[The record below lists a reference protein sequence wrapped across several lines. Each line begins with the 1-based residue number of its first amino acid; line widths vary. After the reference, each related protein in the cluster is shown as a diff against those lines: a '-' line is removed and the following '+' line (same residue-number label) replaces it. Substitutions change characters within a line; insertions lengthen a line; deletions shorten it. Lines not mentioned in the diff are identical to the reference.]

1 MDLYLANKNMVH
13 HQIRTWDIS
22 DVNILNLFETI
33 NRGYFVP
40 EEFKDLAYIDMRI
53 PLLDNQS
60 MLSPKEEAR
69 ILQELKIKP
78 TDEVLEIGTGS
89 GFFTILLANLAK
101 SVLSIEINPKLIN
114 FASRNIKEAE
124 LENITIEEHDAFF
137 ELLDDGPFDVI
148 AITGAMHEIPD
159 FYKENLNVGGRLFAF
174 VGESPAIKAVVIE
187 RITYNSWKTRT
198 IYETDIQFL
207 INKNAKDTFIL

>member
-1 MDLYLANKNMVH
+1 MIE

-22 DVNILNLFETI
+22 DVRVLELFEKI

-40 EEFKDLAYIDMRI
+40 EEFKKLAYADMRI
-53 PLLDNQS
+53 PLPDNQT

-69 ILQELKIKP
+69 ILQELRIKP
-78 TDEVLEIGTGS
+78 TEEVLEIGTGS
-89 GFFTILLANLAK
+89 GFLTILLATLAK

-114 FASRNIKEAE
+114 FASKSIKEAK
-124 LENITIEEHDAFF
+124 LDNVTIEEHDAFF
-137 ELLDDGPFDVI
+137 ELLDDGPFDIIVI
-148 AITGAMHEIPD
+148 SGAMHEIPD

-174 VGESPAIKAVVIE
+174 LGESPAIRATLIE

-198 IYETDIQFL
+198 IYETDIQYL
-207 INKNAKDTFIL
+207 INKNAKDNFKL

>member
-1 MDLYLANKNMVH
+1 MDSNLANKNMIE

-22 DVNILNLFETI
+22 DVKILELFDKI
-33 NRGYFVP
+33 NRSYFVP
-40 EEFKDLAYIDMRI
+40 EEFKSLAYADMRI
-53 PLLDNQS
+53 PLPDSQT

-69 ILQELKIKP
+69 ILQELRIKP
-78 TDEVLEIGTGS
+78 SDEVLEIGTGS
-89 GFFTILLANLAK
+89 GFLTILLANLAK
-101 SVLSIEINPKLIN
+101 SVLSIETNPKLIN
-114 FASRNIKEAE
+114 FASRNIKEAR
-124 LENITIEEHDAFF
+124 LENVTIEEHDAFF

-174 VGESPAIKAVVIE
+174 VGESPAIQAIVIE

-198 IYETDIQFL
+198 IYETDIQYL
-207 INKNAKDTFIL
+207 INKNAKDNFKL